1 MTYLIYKITS
11 PTGGIY
17 IGRAMERPNMTPTQS
32 MKYRQKNGRGYKD
45 SPALWNA
52 IQKYGWDNM
61 HKEVIQ
67 SHMDLNTANEL
78 EKILILKNSTN
89 SYNIAA
95 GGDGGNTYCKMD
107 MDSLAKVKLKLSRA
121 TSGCNNPMFGRRQ
134 SPDSI
139 RKNSIWHTDR
149 KQSIETRLKNAN
161 SKRNRIWIND
171 GQSERWIDKK
181 LLNEYINQNWTIGRL
196 KR

>member
-61 HKEVIQ
+61 HKKVIQ

-78 EKILILKNSTN
+78 EKILILENSTN

-95 GGDGGNTYCKMD
+95 GGD
-107 MDSLAKVKLKLSRA
+107 
-121 TSGCNNPMFGRRQ
+121 
-134 SPDSI
+134 
-139 RKNSIWHTDR
+139 
-149 KQSIETRLKNAN
+149 
-161 SKRNRIWIND
+161 
-171 GQSERWIDKK
+171 
-181 LLNEYINQNWTIGRL
+181 
-196 KR
+196 